1 MTSGRASLGAAKA
14 ASDEGTAPKGARLF
28 VWRWKEEVETDEGGT
43 KVEDREVTLTIPRKF
58 KRLKFTRL
66 FASGDVMG
74 ALELIVGKSA
84 VADLEEIEMDDE
96 EFELFM
102 ERLGE
107 CIAGT
112 SAKN

>member
-1 MTSGRASLGAAKA
+1 MAESLGRAAKA
-14 ASDEGTAPKGARLF
+14 ASDEAKGKNRVF
-28 VWRWKEEVETDEGGT
+28 VWKYSVVVEDDEGNE
-43 KVEDREVTLTIPRKF
+43 KVEDRQLDLIVPRKF

-66 FASGDVMG
+66 IAANDIMS
-74 ALELIVGKSA
+74 ALELIFGAEK
-84 VADLEEIEMDDE
+84 VADLEDLEMDED

-107 CIAGT
+107 AIGGT

>member
-1 MTSGRASLGAAKA
+1 MTSSRASLGAAKA
-14 ASDEGTAPKGARLF
+14 ASDEATAPKGARLF
-28 VWRWKEEVETDEGGT
+28 VWKWKEEVETDDGT
-43 KVEDREVTLTIPRKF
+43 TLEDREVTLIIPRKF

-66 FASGDVMG
+66 FAAGDVMG
-74 ALELIVGKSA
+74 ALELIVGKEA
-84 VADLEEIEMDDE
+84 VEDLEEVEMDED
-96 EFELFM
+96 EFEMFM

>member
-1 MTSGRASLGAAKA
+1 MAESLSRSAKA
-14 ASDEGTAPKGARLF
+14 ASDEANGKNRIF
-28 VWRWKEEVETDEGGT
+28 VWKYSVVVGD
-43 KVEDREVTLTIPRKF
+43 KLEDRQIDLVVPRKF

-66 FASGDVMG
+66 VAANDIMS
-74 ALELIVGKSA
+74 ALELIFGADK
-84 VADLEEIEMDDE
+84 VADLEDLEMDED

-107 CIAGT
+107 AIGGT